1 MEKYEHTI
9 LGFNQAREFL
19 VHCGYRDDY
28 LNRLESNELVYIAN
42 KVHFQAAD
50 CRASTYIQHSME
62 GYQQARQF
70 LLSTGHSVDY
80 VDRLGGH
87 ELIFMA
93 NRMNVAPDVN
103 VQSR

>member
-1 MEKYEHTI
+1 MKKYEHTM

-28 LNRLESNELVYIAN
+28 LNRLESNELVYVAN
-42 KVHFQAAD
+42 KIHSQKSG
-50 CRASTYIQHSME
+50 CREGACIPHSME
-62 GYQQARQF
+62 GCHQARQF

-80 VDRLGGH
+80 VDRLDGH

-93 NRMNVAPDVN
+93 NQMNTATAKRLQN
-103 VQSR
+103 V